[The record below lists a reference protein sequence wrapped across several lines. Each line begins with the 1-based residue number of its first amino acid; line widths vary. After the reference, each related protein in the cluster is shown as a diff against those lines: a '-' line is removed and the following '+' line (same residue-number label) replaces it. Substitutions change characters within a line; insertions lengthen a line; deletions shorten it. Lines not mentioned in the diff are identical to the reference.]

1 MRQFKRLCVYC
12 ASSNSVDPHYFE
24 AARQFGILLATLD
37 IGLVYGGGHVGL
49 MGAVADGA
57 LDAGGEVIGVI
68 TKQLLALEVGH
79 QGCTKLHVVDTMH
92 ERKALMASL
101 ADGFVALPG
110 GYGTMEELFE
120 VVTWT
125 QLELHDKPVG
135 LLNIRGYYDHLLAWL
150 DHAVGVGFVRSNHK
164 GIIVADED
172 PQQLIQRLRTV
183 TLPKLKEWLQVSSQ
197 GIKDV

>member
-1 MRQFKRLCVYC
+1 MRHFKRICVYC
-12 ASSNSVDPHYFE
+12 ASSNSVDTDYFE
-24 AARQFGILLATLD
+24 AARAFGRLLAQLN

-68 TKQLLALEVGH
+68 TKKLLALEVGH

-92 ERKALMASL
+92 ERKAMMAALS
-101 ADGFVALPG
+101 DGFVALPG

-135 LLNIRGYYDHLLAWL
+135 LLNIKGYYDHLLAWV
-150 DHAVGVGFVRSNHK
+150 DHAVQVGFVRTNHK
-164 GIIVADED
+164 GLIIADAD
-172 PQQLIQRLRTV
+172 PQQLIQRMRTV
-183 TLPKLKEWLQVSSQ
+183 TLPKLNEWLQVSSQ
-197 GIKDV
+197 GS

>member
-1 MRQFKRLCVYC
+1 MRHFKRICVYC
-12 ASSNSVDPHYFE
+12 ASSNSVDTDYFE
-24 AARQFGILLATLD
+24 AARAFGRLLAQLN

-68 TKQLLALEVGH
+68 TKKLLALEVGH

-92 ERKALMASL
+92 ERKAMMAALS
-101 ADGFVALPG
+101 DGFVALPG

-135 LLNIRGYYDHLLAWL
+135 LLNIKGYYDHLLAWV
-150 DHAVGVGFVRSNHK
+150 DHAVQVGFVRTNHK
-164 GIIVADED
+164 GLIIADAD
-172 PQQLIQRLRTV
+172 SQQLVQRMRTV
-183 TLPKLKEWLQVSSQ
+183 TLPKLNEWLQVSSR
-197 GIKDV
+197 GS

>member
-1 MRQFKRLCVYC
+1 MRQFKRIGVYC
-12 ASSNSVDPHYFE
+12 ASSNSVDTDYFE
-24 AARQFGILLATLD
+24 AARAFGRLLAKLN

-68 TKQLLALEVGH
+68 TKKLLALEVGH

-101 ADGFVALPG
+101 SDGFVALPG

-135 LLNIRGYYDHLLAWL
+135 LLNIKGYYDHLLAWV
-150 DHAVGVGFVRSNHK
+150 DHAVQVGFVRTNHK
-164 GIIVADED
+164 GLIIADAD
-172 PQQLIQRLRTV
+172 SQQLVQRMRTV
-183 TLPKLKEWLQVSSQ
+183 TLPKLNEWLQVSSQ
-197 GIKDV
+197 GS

>member
-1 MRQFKRLCVYC
+1 MRQFKRICVYC
-12 ASSNSVDPHYFE
+12 ASSNSVDTDYFE
-24 AARQFGILLATLD
+24 AARAFGRLLAQLN

-68 TKQLLALEVGH
+68 TKKLLALEVGH

-135 LLNIRGYYDHLLAWL
+135 LLNIKGYYDHLLAWL
-150 DHAVGVGFVRSNHK
+150 DHAVQVGFVRSNHK
-164 GIIVADED
+164 GIIVADAD
-172 PQQLIQRLRTV
+172 PHQLVQRLRTV
-183 TLPKLKEWLQVSSQ
+183 TLPKLKEWLQVSAQ
-197 GIKDV
+197 GIQDV